1 MTSVM
6 DSRDLI
12 KGISVTGV
20 FDIGERDYLR
30 LSFFKS
36 SFICSNCCAVTLA
49 FAIYIN
55 QTLFVSEI
63 ILFANRRFDEIDK
76 EFRIDSSRRRLSDRS

>member
-12 KGISVTGV
+12 KGISVPEV

-49 FAIYIN
+49 FVNYIN
-55 QTLFVSEI
+55 
-63 ILFANRRFDEIDK
+63 
-76 EFRIDSSRRRLSDRS
+76 